1 MVSARRAPAAVGLV
15 RDLMSTE
22 LETVGRNDRLV
33 EADHL
38 METERIRHLLVL
50 DDEGKL
56 AGVVSQRDVFFNA
69 LLRALGFGQRAK
81 EHALE
86 SLRVKD
92 VMVDQVVTITP
103 DATVGR
109 AASLMS
115 QLKIGCLPVLDG
127 DRLVGILTE
136 SDLVRTLAEVED

>member
-1 MVSARRAPAAVGLV
+1 
-15 RDLMSTE
+15 
-22 LETVGRNDRLV
+22 
-33 EADHL
+33 